1 MSLWHTP
8 IILLTLLTWL
18 QSPPVSLADASRRE
32 ALRRQLMPP
41 AVRSLTT
48 SDVQKLPARPLPTPL
63 PTPAPPAQPGP
74 AAPVALPSAQDTAES
89 HDEKWWRTR
98 LARARE
104 ALDRD
109 RVLMAAVQSRINA
122 LTLEWSAQDDPAQRE
137 TMWNQRERAL
147 AELGRL
153 SAQIEG
159 ERAGIEGI
167 QEEARRRNVPAE
179 WVR

>member
-1 MSLWHTP
+1 MLLWPTP

-32 ALRRQLMPP
+32 ALRRQLMPS

-48 SDVQKLPARPLPTPL
+48 SDVQKLPVRPLPTPRS
-63 PTPAPPAQPGP
+63 TAAP
-74 AAPVALPSAQDTAES
+74 AAERSPVGPDAASPGEKAES
-89 HDEKWWRTR
+89 HDEKWWRAR
-98 LARARE
+98 IARARE
-104 ALDRD
+104 ALERD
-109 RVLMAAVQSRINA
+109 QVLMEAVQSRINA
-122 LTLEWSAQDDPAQRE
+122 LTLEWSGRDDPAQRD

-167 QEEARRRNVPAE
+167 QEEARRQDVPAE